1 MRWGKDLE
9 ERQGDEC
16 VRTLMQYMVQGR
28 DDVVW
33 FGVKYRDLAIFES
46 HSGHILSLVLGA
58 GRGEVDV
65 RLLWFF
71 RL

>member
-33 FGVKYRDLAIFES
+33 FGVK
-46 HSGHILSLVLGA
+46 
-58 GRGEVDV
+58 
-65 RLLWFF
+65 
-71 RL
+71 